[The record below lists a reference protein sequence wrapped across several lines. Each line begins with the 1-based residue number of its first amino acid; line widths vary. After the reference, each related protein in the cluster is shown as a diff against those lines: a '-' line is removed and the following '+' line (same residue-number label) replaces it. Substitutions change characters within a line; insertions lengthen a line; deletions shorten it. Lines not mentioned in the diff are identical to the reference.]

1 MSQDYFI
8 KVVSTATTGALGSLP
23 RSMVFATREVI
34 TGYTP
39 DANSGLITVTE
50 SMVADFKA
58 ANPTAYGTNQFLDTA
73 FAGSVKDNQ
82 VYILSTGG
90 SGVALSS
97 AMLDKANYSPRS
109 WSFLCVGSQ
118 TNGLTDSATFLADC
132 VVASDWCTAA
142 KHKIFFHAFSM
153 ADGGTLPAALLLGG
167 DLTTNERT
175 ISIITNA
182 FTTLDASTDVYH
194 NPLQAALCFALY
206 GGTPARSI
214 GSLSDCH
221 DLPGVDGDT
230 YSAATRAYIASQSL
244 MQYNGAKDQGGSLFC
259 YDTYMNDDVYP
270 PLTPM
275 VETIIAQD
283 YIEDYVTIFCRNAL
297 QAAGQTGLNASMKG
311 VGKLYSLVNSALQTL
326 WSVGAIETNSAGNAA
341 DYTLIMLTKTQ
352 IDALNPA
359 WQTEGVIPV
368 GSIVGNIR
376 AYAAAHYATIKFNF
390 N

>member
-1 MSQDYFI
+1 MANFI
-8 KVVSTATTGALGSLP
+8 SVVSTATTGALGSLP

-39 DANSGLITVTE
+39 DVNSGLITVTE
-50 SMVADFKA
+50 DMVSAFKT

-73 FAGSVKDNQ
+73 FAGTIKDTK

-90 SGVALSS
+90 SGVILTS
-97 AMLDKANYSPRS
+97 AMLDKANYTPRA

-118 TNGLTDSATFLADC
+118 TNGLDDQATFLADC
-132 VVASDWCTAA
+132 IVASDWCTPA
-142 KHKIFFHAFSM
+142 KHKVFFHAFSM

-167 DLTTNERT
+167 DLTKNSRT

-182 FTTLDASTDVYH
+182 FTTMGASTDVYH
-194 NPLQAALCFALY
+194 NPLQAALCWSLY

-259 YDTYMNDDVYP
+259 YDTYMNDDANP
-270 PLTPM
+270 PTTPEI
-275 VETIIAQD
+275 ETIIAED
-283 YIEDYVTIFCRNAL
+283 YIDDYVTVFVRNAL
-297 QAAGQTGLNASMKG
+297 QAAGQTGVEASMKG
-311 VGKLYSLVNSALQTL
+311 VGKIYSLVNSALQIL
-326 WSVGAIETNSAGNAA
+326 WSLGVIQTNASGNAA

-352 IDALNPA
+352 IDGLNPA
-359 WQTEGVIPV
+359 WQSEGVIPV
-368 GSIVGNIR
+368 GSIVGQIR
-376 AYAAAHYATIKFNF
+376 AYAAVHYATIQFNF